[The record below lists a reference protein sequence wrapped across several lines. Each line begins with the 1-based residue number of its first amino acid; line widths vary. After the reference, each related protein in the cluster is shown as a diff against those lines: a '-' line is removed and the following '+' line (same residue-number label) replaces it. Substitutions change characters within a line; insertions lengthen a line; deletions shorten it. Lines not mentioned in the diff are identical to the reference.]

1 MGCRR
6 ELGSIASGIIG
17 SFRSRNNDV
26 DGYWGIGKLYLLV
39 EHLQSK
45 CVSINLCSQKIV
57 PYSPHFD
64 LMTERYSKMF
74 KGLLIKRSIP
84 LEWVSSAY
92 VYVEF
97 EADYE
102 ERHHNWRSAFGNP
115 CNLVCVVVDDNG
127 KSHVARAY
135 TSCFPHD
142 AKGKAGALGEQT
154 LSIKFEVR
162 HFLQMRMNI
171 LQWCSI
177 PKSFA
182 WARI

>member
-1 MGCRR
+1 MRHSPLNAALEVLGINMGCRR

-45 CVSINLCSQKIV
+45 CVSINLCSQQIA

-142 AKGKAGALGEQT
+142 AKRESRST
-154 LSIKFEVR
+154 R
-162 HFLQMRMNI
+162 
-171 LQWCSI
+171 
-177 PKSFA
+177 
-182 WARI
+182 

>member
-1 MGCRR
+1 MQALEVLGINMGRRR

-26 DGYWGIGKLYLLV
+26 DGYWGIGKLYLFV
-39 EHLQSK
+39 DHLQSK
-45 CVSINLCSQKIV
+45 CVSIDLCSQRIA
-57 PYSPHFD
+57 PYNPHFD
-64 LMTERYSKMF
+64 LMTECYSKMF

-84 LEWVSSAY
+84 LEWIRAAY

-102 ERHHNWRSAFGNP
+102 ERHHNWRSALGNP

-135 TSCFPHD
+135 TNCFPHD
-142 AKGKAGALGEQT
+142 AKRESR
-154 LSIKFEVR
+154 SIR
-162 HFLQMRMNI
+162 
-171 LQWCSI
+171 
-177 PKSFA
+177 
-182 WARI
+182 